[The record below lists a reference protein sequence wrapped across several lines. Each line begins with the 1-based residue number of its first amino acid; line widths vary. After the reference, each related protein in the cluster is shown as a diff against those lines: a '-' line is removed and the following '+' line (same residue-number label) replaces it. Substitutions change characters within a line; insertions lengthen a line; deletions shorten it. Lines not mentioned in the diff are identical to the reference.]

1 MDERGNSMTDSSP
14 LRNIKTAL
22 NKLKKEIA
30 EMDLRI
36 GVVWLLPESFF
47 SLPHQTRALSYF

>member
-1 MDERGNSMTDSSP
+1 MTDSSP

-22 NKLKKEIA
+22 NKLKKEIG

-36 GVVWLLPESFF
+36 GVVGCFIRCFVSFA
-47 SLPHQTRALSYF
+47 SLDDDSVPFRYSTS